1 MLIFA
6 LQHKLFK
13 ELLSFRHLC
22 FMSNSLACASGRGK
36 VNSLISGFWCH
47 ILHMVFLWNFQQ
59 IIQWNHNF
67 IFFSYYVTF
76 KSLWI
81 SNEVCL
87 CKLVLAWKQDLSHQF
102 EVSNILKCSC
112 SVNGKKAAWK
122 FAIDNSKA
130 LSCGKYFKIS
140 CWNSWYV
147 FTK

>member
-36 VNSLISGFWCH
+36 VNSFISGFWCH
-47 ILHMVFLWNFQQ
+47 ILHMVLLWNFQQ
-59 IIQWNHNF
+59 IIQWNHNL

-87 CKLVLAWKQDLSHQF
+87 CKLVLAWKQDGKKKQLENLLLITAKHYH
-102 EVSNILKCSC
+102 VDNILKFHAEIPDMYSQ
-112 SVNGKKAAWK
+112 
-122 FAIDNSKA
+122 NSYILLVPA
-130 LSCGKYFKIS
+130 TSQIL
-140 CWNSWYV
+140 
-147 FTK
+147 TKQ